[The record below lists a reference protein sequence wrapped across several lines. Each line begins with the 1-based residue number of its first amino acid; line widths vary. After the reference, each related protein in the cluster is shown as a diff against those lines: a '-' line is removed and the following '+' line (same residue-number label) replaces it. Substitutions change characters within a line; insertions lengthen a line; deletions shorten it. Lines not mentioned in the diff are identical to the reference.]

1 VTAARVLQ
9 LLGERSVILIGMMG
23 AGKSSIG
30 RRLARDLGRPFLDS
44 DSAVEEAARLS
55 VKEIF
60 ALYGEDHFRAC
71 EQRVIERIF
80 ATPSQV
86 VALGGG
92 AWMSADIRAMTHS
105 IGFSVW
111 LDVDLS
117 LLTQRVARRRTRPL
131 LLTGDMR
138 QSLEILDERRRPIYG
153 TADIR
158 IAADE
163 AHPDVIV
170 HRVMTEIVQFLSL

>member
-1 VTAARVLQ
+1 VTAGRVVQ
-9 LLGERSVILIGMMG
+9 LLGERSVILVGMMG

-30 RRLARDLGRPFLDS
+30 RRLARDLNRRFLDS

-71 EQRVIERIF
+71 ELRVVERILT
-80 ATPSQV
+80 APGQV

-92 AWMSADIRAMTHS
+92 AWMNADIRAMTRS

-117 LLTQRVARRRTRPL
+117 ILAQRVASRRTRPL
-131 LLTGDMR
+131 LLAGNVR
-138 QSLEILDERRRPIYG
+138 QSLEILNERRRPIYG

-158 IAADE
+158 VAANE

-170 HRVMTEIVQFLSL
+170 HRVMTEIVQFLSP